1 MGDNLLNLGNQI
13 NVPLHV
19 DEDGYF
25 GRECPVKECLGYF
38 KVTLGTGIKGPAS
51 YHCPY
56 CGHSGEHETFYTQ
69 EQIDYAITK
78 GLRSFVSSTGGIA
91 KDSGKSGKAF
101 EHQPSQPAPESGSTT
116 PTPNLCR

>member
-78 GLRSFVSSTGGIA
+78 GLRSFVSFNRWNSERFREVRQSFRA
-91 KDSGKSGKAF
+91 PAF
-101 EHQPSQPAPESGSTT
+101 SAGARKRIDNAHP
-116 PTPNLCR
+116 